1 MIRSYFTIALRILC
15 KQKIYTVINIAG
27 LSVGMACSLFIFL
40 WVLDEYSYDRYHV
53 NADRIFRVI
62 SHWKAGDNEYFVALS
77 PTPLAQALKDEFPEI
92 LESTRISD
100 DSDRFFRYR
109 DKGFNESRVVFADAN
124 IFKVFTIPLL
134 SGDPETALNRPRT
147 MVITQ
152 SMAQKYFGDENPVGK
167 TLQMGDNTDL
177 LITGVAEDIP
187 HNSHFHYDFIGSFAT
202 IEESET
208 REWFLSILYTYVLL
222 KDGVDPAVL
231 DLQLIRIIEKYYAS
245 HYEAT
250 FGFTY
255 EEDLA
260 SGGFSKIHLQP
271 ITDIHLQSHMMYEI
285 EANSD
290 YRYVT
295 VFSIIAIFI
304 LFIACINFMNLST
317 ARSSIR
323 AREVGMRKVLGSR
336 PAQLIRQFLVESI
349 LLSLFSLAIALA
361 FVEIFLPLFNRIAAK
376 DIDPAFFSNWQI
388 LPATIGIILVVG
400 FFAGIYPA
408 FFLTSFRP
416 TAVLR
421 GKLQAEVKNPF
432 VRNGLVL
439 FQFSISI
446 VLLVGT
452 FVVYSQMQF
461 VRNKQLGFDKRHIV
475 VIPRAHVLAQREAV
489 FKQELITHAGIQSA
503 SISSSYPGRGLAY
516 LAYKQ
521 LDSPADETHAMGTF
535 ISDHDFVKTFGLDI
549 TEGRYFSADPS
560 REEDTVVLNETAVR
574 LLRLKEAVGQQI
586 RGPEKDKYKTLTV
599 IGILKD
605 SHFYSLHQRIQP
617 IGIRHLTAGGTRTR
631 FLSVRLNPGNIES
644 SLTFLK
650 DKWEEFVPERP
661 FEYIFLDEDLDRLYK
676 TEWRTG
682 QLMISFSIL
691 SIIIACLGLFGLVA
705 FSAEQRTKE
714 IGIRKILG
722 ASTSRIFFDYSKEFT
737 KWVIMANL
745 IAWPVA
751 YFVMSKWLEN
761 FAYRTSIALWTFV
774 LAAVL
779 ALLIALITV
788 TFQVVRTTL
797 TNPVD
802 SLRHE

>member
-1 MIRSYFTIALRILC
+1 MFRNYLTIALRILR
-15 KQKIYTVINIAG
+15 KQKIYTFINIAG
-27 LSVGMACSLFIFL
+27 LSIGMACSLFIFL
-40 WVLDEYSYDRYHV
+40 WVLDELSYDRYHV

-62 SHWKAGDNEYFVALS
+62 KHGKGGGNEYYTALS
-77 PTPLAQALKDEFPEI
+77 PSPLAQALKDEFPEI
-92 LESTRISD
+92 LEATRISD
-100 DSDRFFRYR
+100 DSARFFRYG
-109 DKGFNESRVVFADAN
+109 DKGFNENRVVFADAN

-134 SGDPETALNRPRT
+134 SGDPETALDEPRT
-147 MVITQ
+147 MVITH
-152 SMAQKYFGDENPVGK
+152 SMAEKYFGDENPVGK
-167 TLQMGDNTDL
+167 TLRMDENTDI

-187 HNSHFHYDFIGSFAT
+187 HNSHFHYDFIGSFET
-202 IEESET
+202 FKESVT
-208 REWFLSILYTYVLL
+208 QAWLLPILYTYVLL
-222 KDGVDPAVL
+222 EDGADPAVL
-231 DLQLIRIIEKYYAS
+231 DPKLIRIIEKYYAP

-271 ITDIHLQSHMMYEI
+271 ITDIHLHSHMIYEI
-285 EANSD
+285 EPNSD
-290 YRYVT
+290 FRFIM
-295 VFSIIAIFI
+295 VFSVIAIFI

-323 AREVGMRKVLGSR
+323 AKEVGMRKVLGSR
-336 PAQLIRQFLVESI
+336 PAQLIRQFLAEST
-349 LLSLFSLAIALA
+349 LLSFISLAIALA
-361 FVEIFLPLFNRIAAK
+361 LVEIFLPLFNKVAAK
-376 DIDPAFFSNWQI
+376 DIDPAFFSHWRI
-388 LPATIGIILVVG
+388 LPAAVAIILIVG
-400 FFAGIYPA
+400 FLAGVYPA

-416 TAVLR
+416 ISILR

-461 VRNKQLGFDKRHIV
+461 VRNKQLGFDKEHIV
-475 VIPRAHVLAQREAV
+475 IVPRAHVLAQHGEV
-489 FKQELITHAGIQSA
+489 FKQELIAHPGIRSA
-503 SISSSYPGRGLAY
+503 SISSSCPGKGFAY

-521 LDSPADETHAMGTF
+521 LNAPGDETHPMGTF
-535 ISDHDFVKTFGLDI
+535 IADHDFVQTFGLDI
-549 TEGRYFSADPS
+549 VEGRYFSADPS
-560 REEDTVVLNETAVR
+560 REKDTVVLNETGVR
-574 LLRLKEAVGQQI
+574 LLGLKNPIGLRI
-586 RGPEKDKYKTLTV
+586 WGPEKDQYKMLTV

-605 SHFYSLHQRIQP
+605 SHFHSLHEKIQP
-617 IGIRHLTAGGTRTR
+617 IGIRHLVAGGTRTR
-631 FLSVRLNPGNIES
+631 FVSVRLNPGNIAKA
-644 SLTFLK
+644 LTFLK

-676 TEWRTG
+676 TEWQTG
-682 QLMISFSIL
+682 HLMSAFSIL
-691 SIIIACLGLFGLVA
+691 SVFIACLGLFGLVA

-714 IGIRKILG
+714 TGIRKVLG
-722 ASTSRIFFDYSKEFT
+722 ASSLRIVLAYSKEFT
-737 KWVIMANL
+737 KWVILANT

-779 ALLIALITV
+779 ALLVALLTV
-788 TFQVVRTTL
+788 TFQVIRAAIA
-797 TNPVD
+797 NPVH
-802 SLRHE
+802 SLRYE